1 MTGTRPG
8 ESRVTVAPA
17 RWRDQPVVVR
27 APASSANLGPGFDA
41 LALALARHDVTVAR
55 VTSGGLDIQVTGEGS
70 DSAGLGEAHL
80 VVQAM
85 RATFGRLGGQP
96 PGIALRSRNT
106 IPHGRGLG
114 SSAAA
119 IVTGVLAARG
129 LVRGGAELLPD
140 GEVLTLA
147 ADLEGHPDNV
157 AACLAGSLTIAWTSG
172 PAAGVG
178 NTAATPSA
186 AHLVR
191 LPVLEQI
198 HPVLCVPAEGLAT
211 ATARG
216 ALPATVPHQDAA
228 ANSARSALLV
238 AALTRDPTVLLD
250 ATVDFLHQEY
260 RAGVLPHAADLL
272 GRLRAAGVP
281 AVLSGA
287 GPSVLAFTV
296 AGAGPGPDLVDSIA
310 AETGTVWRISPLD
323 VDRYGATLQTA
334 LPGERP

>member
-1 MTGTRPG
+1 MTKEFLMSGA
-8 ESRVTVAPA
+8 SA
-17 RWRDQPVVVR
+17 RWLDQPVVVR
-27 APASSANLGPGFDA
+27 APASSANLGPGFDSLA
-41 LALALARHDVTVAR
+41 LALALHDVTVVR
-55 VTSGGLDIQVTGEGS
+55 VTSGGLDIEVSGEGS
-70 DSAGLGEAHL
+70 DTAGQREAHL
-80 VVQAM
+80 VVRAM
-85 RATFGRLGGQP
+85 RATFDRLGGQP
-96 PGIALRSRNT
+96 PGIALRSRNA

-129 LVRGGAELLPD
+129 LVPGGAELLPD
-140 GEVLTLA
+140 HEVLTLSA
-147 ADLEGHPDNV
+147 GLEGHPDNV

-172 PAAGVG
+172 PVAGEG

-191 LPVLEQI
+191 LTVLEQI
-198 HPVLCVPAEGLAT
+198 RPVLCVPDQVLAT

-216 ALPATVPHQDAA
+216 ALPPTVPHQDAA

-238 AALTRDPTVLLD
+238 AALTQTPAVLLD
-250 ATVDFLHQEY
+250 ATVDYLHQRY
-260 RAGVLPHAADLL
+260 RAEVLPQAADLL
-272 GRLRAAGVP
+272 GRLRAAGVA

-296 AGAGPGPDLVDSIA
+296 AGADPGPDLVDSIA

-323 VDRYGATLQTA
+323 VDLHGATLQTA